1 MKSNQIIGTLF
12 ACTLGLATASAGD
25 GFWQWAQSPG
35 NPNSQFLA
43 VGTSPS
49 GEVTVGGYADGVV
62 TIGTNQV
69 SGTGYGL
76 IAKCDSNGKALWVRK
91 LVENVTPGVSAGNF
105 SFGTNIYSAIN
116 LYGSSFRPVG
126 DISVS
131 KLATNGELI
140 YTKTIGVPEDVTA
153 PGVLTPGEAAVFG
166 LAGDSFGQL
175 FVVAQYRGKQTF
187 GTGSVTQIGPAFGL
201 YVAKYD
207 AAGNPSWITS
217 PVTMYGNS
225 YLIDQPGR
233 PVCADGLGGFW
244 LTMKFY
250 GSASFGTNLLSSSV
264 SAATVSLAHID
275 SEGKVLWSGLISPPA
290 SMPGEGVFSVGKIAV
305 DGNGDLLIFGNGTSS
320 TFLARYNSSADQLW
334 WKTIGPTSAAQAVG
348 AEIDAQGKIHLV
360 GDLFHST
367 SFSGHNV
374 AQFGYSDFF
383 EAVYDRDGNFIRV
396 TRAGGTT
403 DIGTPIQDSLFYG
416 EHALDLAV
424 DGQGNSYMAGY
435 YFSDTDFGAIHL
447 NTPDSRAYHYPAAFI
462 AKFDVTPVLLSQPFA
477 QYKLPGQTA
486 IFSVVADG
494 AGPFQYQWFLGGSPL
509 TGQTNATLTVP
520 GVSTNSAGL
529 YTVQVSNSLGSTL
542 SNPAALVVNPEGIE
556 IELYAGLKVIG
567 IVGRQY
573 LIQATT
579 DPASS
584 TWVTL
589 TNITLTTSPQFWLD
603 PEPANGAQQFY
614 RTVPKP

>member
-1 MKSNQIIGTLF
+1 MKTIQIIGTLF
-12 ACTLGLATASAGD
+12 ACTLGFATASAGD

-43 VGTSPS
+43 VGASPS
-49 GEVTVGGYADGVV
+49 GEVTVGGYADGAV

-69 SGTGYGL
+69 NGTRYGL
-76 IAKCDSNGKALWVRK
+76 IAKYDSAGKALWARK
-91 LVENVTPGVSAGNF
+91 LVENVSPGVSARNFGFGNYIF
-105 SFGTNIYSAIN
+105 SVIN
-116 LYGSSFRPVG
+116 LYGSSFDPMG

-131 KLATNGELI
+131 KLTANGELI
-140 YTKTIGVPEDVTA
+140 YTKTIGKPEDVTFS
-153 PGVLTPGEAAVFG
+153 GEAAVFG
-166 LAGDSFGQL
+166 LAGDSLGQL
-175 FVVAQYRGKQTF
+175 FVVAQFRGKQTF

-201 YVAKYD
+201 YVAKFD
-207 AAGNPSWITS
+207 AGGNPAWIAS

-225 YLIDQPGR
+225 YLINQPGR

-250 GSASFGTNLLSSSV
+250 GSVSIGTNLLSSPV

-275 SEGKVLWSGLISPPA
+275 SEGQVLWSGLISPPA
-290 SMPGEGVFSVGKIAV
+290 SMPGEGISSVGKIAV
-305 DGNGDLLIFGNGTSS
+305 DGNGELLIFGNGTSS

-334 WKTIGPTSAAQAVG
+334 WKAIGPTSDALAVG
-348 AEIDAQGKIHLV
+348 AGIDTQGKIHLV

-383 EAVYDRDGNFIRV
+383 EAVYDQDGNFIRV
-396 TRAGGTT
+396 TRAGGTA
-403 DIGTPIQDSLFYG
+403 DAGNPIANTADSEFNG

-424 DGQGNSYMAGY
+424 DGQGNSYLGGY
-435 YFSDTDFGAIHL
+435 YYADTDFGVIHL
-447 NTPDSRAYHYPAAFI
+447 NNPDSHAYSNPAAFI
-462 AKFDVTPVLLSQPFA
+462 AKFDVTPVLLSQPSA

-486 IFSVVADG
+486 VFNVVADG
-494 AGPFQYQWFLGGSPL
+494 AGPFQYQWFRGGSLL
-509 TGQTNATLTVP
+509 TDQTNATLTVS

-529 YTVQVSNSLGSTL
+529 YTVQVSNALGSTL

-567 IVGRQY
+567 IIGKEY

-584 TWVTL
+584 TWSTL
-589 TNITLTTSPQFWLD
+589 TNVTLTTSPEFWLD
-603 PEPANGAQQFY
+603 PEPANGAQRFY
-614 RTVPKP
+614 RTVPNP